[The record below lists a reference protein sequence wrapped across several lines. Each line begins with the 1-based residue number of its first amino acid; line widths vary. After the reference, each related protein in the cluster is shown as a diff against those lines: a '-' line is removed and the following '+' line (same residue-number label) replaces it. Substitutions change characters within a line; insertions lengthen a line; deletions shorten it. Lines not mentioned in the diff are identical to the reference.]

1 MEKRNDF
8 HSILIS
14 LRSNPLNNSYMD
26 GFFLIAF
33 VGLFICIFILL
44 KRTGM
49 LLETIEALQKKIQLI
64 SKDVSEI
71 HSELQRMKSI
81 DFINNK
87 TDDKQTSKSE
97 SIVVIP
103 VKEEIKEIIVPQ
115 VQVEQEIITPEPVVF
130 EHKAE
135 RPLFVPTSEPDKPK
149 VVKPKEP
156 GFFERN
162 PDLEKFIGENLINK
176 IGIAILVIGIGF
188 FVKFAIDQGWII
200 PAGRVAIGI
209 ACGGILVGIAHY
221 TRNTFRAFSSVLV
234 GGGLAIFYLTIAIA
248 FHEYKLMPQS
258 VAFVIMVL
266 ITLFSVI
273 LSIFYDRK
281 ELAILAVIGGFASP
295 FMLSTGSGN
304 YQVLFAYVA
313 ILNIGMIVLSYF
325 KRWNAINVITF
336 VFTIVLYAGWLIKA
350 FNSDEEPFP
359 YIGALL
365 FATLFYL
372 LFFVMNIVN
381 NIKEN
386 KSFVMFELSILISNT
401 FLYYSAGMFILK
413 GIHGGLYQGL
423 FTILIAS
430 FNFIFA
436 YLLYKNKKVD
446 ANLVYLLIGMVLTFV
461 TLSAPI
467 QLEGNY
473 ITLFWSAESVLLLWL
488 SQKSGIKLMKVGSFI
503 ITGLMVMSLLLDW
516 DKAYGDFDGILP
528 LFINKAFAASCMV
541 IASISATIFLLKK
554 EKDETLFLDF
564 SIGLY
569 ASILE
574 CVFLVI
580 AYFGGLLEVHYQF
593 ETRFELVHAYLDI
606 TPVYTCCYNL
616 VFILLF
622 SIYVRYRKV
631 ELLEIFPA
639 IATVFISLVYLIYY
653 NEVVI
658 DIRNEYLLSSP
669 ELGFHYYFHY
679 VDVLLL
685 LILLAYTFTIVQHKF
700 VKSAIHFKAYL
711 WIASFVTI
719 YVLSAELVNSVLNA
733 SFETD
738 SDMYALSHQTYKVG
752 FPILWGLSSFVLM
765 VLGMKFKIKTLR
777 IISLS
782 IFGVA
787 LLKMF
792 IFDIQEMSEG
802 GKIAAFISLG
812 VLLLI
817 ISFMYQKLKKIL
829 TEE

>member
-1 MEKRNDF
+1 
-8 HSILIS
+8 
-14 LRSNPLNNSYMD
+14 MD
-26 GFFLIAF
+26 GFLMFIGFA
-33 VGLFICIFILL
+33 GLFVCIFILL
-44 KRTGM
+44 NRTGS
-49 LLETIEALQKKIQLI
+49 LLETIDVLHKKINLL
-64 SKDVSEI
+64 SKDVSDTR
-71 HSELQRMKSI
+71 SELQRIKSL
-81 DFINNK
+81 
-87 TDDKQTSKSE
+87 DKIKADELQISKPE
-97 SIVVIP
+97 AITIPP
-103 VKEEIKEIIVPQ
+103 VKEEAKEVIVPPTAIEEKI
-115 VQVEQEIITPEPVVF
+115 VVPEPVVF
-130 EHKAE
+130 EHKTE
-135 RPLFVPTSEPDKPK
+135 RPVFVPASEPIQPTS
-149 VVKPKEP
+149 VKPKEP

-209 ACGGILVGIAHY
+209 LCGAILVGIAHY

-248 FHEYKLMPQS
+248 YHEYKLFGLHGKEI
-258 VAFVIMVL
+258 AFGIMVL
-266 ITLFSVI
+266 ITIFSVV
-273 LSIFYDRK
+273 LSILYDRK
-281 ELAILAVIGGFASP
+281 ELAILALIGGFGSP
-295 FMLSTGSGN
+295 FMVSDGSGN
-304 YQVLFAYVA
+304 YQVLFTYIA
-313 ILNIGMIVLSYF
+313 ILNTGMIVLSYF
-325 KRWNAINVITF
+325 KRWNAINVIAF
-336 VFTIVLYAGWLIKA
+336 VFTIILYIGWLIKV
-350 FNSDEEPFP
+350 FNYDEEPLP

-372 LFFVMNIVN
+372 LFFAMNIVN
-381 NIKEN
+381 NVKEN
-386 KSFVMFELSILISNT
+386 KAFLMFELSILISNT

-423 FTILIAS
+423 FTMLIAA

-446 ANLVYLLIGMVLTFV
+446 TNLVYLLIGLVLTFV

-488 SQKSGIKLMKVGSFI
+488 SQKSGITLMKVGACIISF
-503 ITGLMVMSLLLDW
+503 LMVISLVLDW
-516 DKAYGDFDGILP
+516 NHAYSSFDGILP

-554 EKDETLFLDF
+554 EKEEFLFLNVD
-564 SIGLY
+564 IGAY
-569 ASILE
+569 ANILE
-574 CVFLVI
+574 CIFLVV
-580 AYFGGLLEVHYQF
+580 AYLGGLLEVYYQF
-593 ETRFELVHAYLDI
+593 ESRFKWVHAYLDI
-606 TPVYTCCYNL
+606 TPLYTCCYNL

-631 ELLEIFPA
+631 QWLEIFPA
-639 IATVFISLVYLIYY
+639 IATVFVSQVYLIYY
-653 NEVVI
+653 NEISVDV
-658 DIRNEYLLSSP
+658 RNEYLLDSSA
-669 ELGFHYYFHY
+669 LGFHYYFHY

-685 LILLAYTFTIVQHKF
+685 LILLAHTFTIVKNKF
-700 VKSAIHFKAYL
+700 IKSAIQFKAYL
-711 WIASFVTI
+711 WIASFITI
-719 YVLSAELVNSVLNA
+719 YVLSAELVNIVLVS
-733 SFETD
+733 SFKPG

-752 FPILWGLSSFVLM
+752 FPILWGVSSFVLM

-777 IISLS
+777 IISLT